1 MTHINKDVIDTKL
14 VEVKRTCKKYL
25 GVDISTEPIVV
36 YPKIH
41 YFMGG
46 IKTDEQHRTNIKR
59 LYAIGECSSQY
70 HGAGWLGG
78 NSLLGVL
85 NGAFVVGNQSILINI
100 VPENTKFSEVAYM
113 KDIMDEHTNKN
124 VEEFIRTTDEK
135 ASFIMKESMGI
146 VRDENSLSNALKQ
159 IQELRSECEEIEYSN
174 FYEYYTLINKLMI
187 SEAFII
193 SALTRK
199 ESRGALY

>member
-1 MTHINKDVIDTKL
+1 M
-14 VEVKRTCKKYL
+14 
-25 GVDISTEPIVV
+25 
-36 YPKIH
+36 
-41 YFMGG
+41 
-46 IKTDEQHRTNIKR
+46 
-59 LYAIGECSSQY
+59 
-70 HGAGWLGG
+70 
-78 NSLLGVL
+78 LGVL